1 MSSILEVN
9 YNMTYKSFSGIKTFS
24 IGTADI
30 NVLLVSVMGQPADN
44 SYSFIVA
51 LFRKSIGTPSSK
63 VGTGYIRFLPNL
75 RSLTTK

>member
-1 MSSILEVN
+1 MSSILELN

-44 SYSFIVA
+44 SFIVA
-51 LFRKSIGTPSSK
+51 LFRKPIGTPK
-63 VGTGYIRFLPNL
+63 L
-75 RSLTTK
+75 

>member
-30 NVLLVSVMGQPADN
+30 NDLLVSVIGQPADN
-44 SYSFIVA
+44 SFIVA
-51 LFRKSIGTPSSK
+51 LFLNPIGTPK
-63 VGTGYIRFLPNL
+63 L
-75 RSLTTK
+75 